1 MNILS
6 NIKDNKLTTGTGV
19 ALLLLVLSNA
29 LGYNVGKEI
38 GLDNSTVVIS
48 VGAVISAMINL
59 ISRDPKN
66 STKSASNK

>member
-29 LGYNVGKEI
+29 LGYNVGEKI
-38 GLDNSTVVIS
+38 GMDNSTVVVS
-48 VGAVISAMINL
+48 VGAVISAVIN
-59 ISRDPKN
+59 IFARDPKQ
-66 STKSASNK
+66 STKSATK